1 MFVAGTLRWL
11 KTKQPNCPIM
21 DTGVKSFTG
30 SYGRSLRTAG
40 AQQNAVLV
48 A

>member
-1 MFVAGTLRWL
+1 M
-11 KTKQPNCPIM
+11 PII

-30 SYGRSLRTAG
+30 SYGGSLRTAG
-40 AQQNAVLV
+40 TQLNAVLV